1 MNRDRSPKRSDSLE
15 RVTEK
20 GLRKQAVKDTKSTA
34 RIAAILKA
42 WQESGLSDQAIEA
55 FKNAVASWNLQD
67 QDNFFCGLNVFGKLF
82 VKLDYAHK
90 VLGED
95 SSLGVVAI
103 FLHLVDG
110 GSKAHEDEM
119 ACRLADGLSPQERR
133 EVWRLHCLRELPDF
147 LQYLPNVH
155 VRLHLLLPKE
165 FRVPCKINTS
175 LHSLW
180 TALPEIDDWNHKY
193 RLCSSWYLE
202 KALALQT
209 TDKIWWKVATK
220 YNDMGQLFEEDPD
233 FETLRAQLTQ

>member
-20 GLRKQAVKDTKSTA
+20 GLHKQAVKDAKSTA
-34 RIAAILKA
+34 QIAKILKA

-55 FKNAVASWNLQD
+55 FKNAVVSWNLQE
-67 QDNFFCGLNVFGKLF
+67 QEKFFCCLNAFGKLF
-82 VKLDYAHK
+82 IKLDYAHQ

-103 FLHLVDG
+103 FLHVIDA
-110 GSKAHEDEM
+110 GSRSYEEM
-119 ACRLADGLSPQERR
+119 ACHLADGLSPQERQ

-155 VRLHLLLPKE
+155 TRLHLLLPKE
-165 FRVPCKINTS
+165 LRVPCSINTS
-175 LHSLW
+175 LHTLW
-180 TALPEIDDWNHKY
+180 TALPKIDDWNHKL
-193 RLCSSWYLE
+193 RLCSSWYLK
-202 KALALQT
+202 KALALRT

-220 YNDMGQLFEEDPD
+220 YNDMGLLFEEDPD
-233 FETLRAQLTQ
+233 FATLCAQFTQ